1 MARNILKTILRWL
14 SRLILWKYRPLI
26 IAITGS
32 VGKTSAKEAV
42 FAVVSVKSTA
52 RKSEGN
58 YNNEIGVPLA
68 ILGNISPGRNF
79 FGWLWVFAK
88 AILIFFLP
96 VSYPKI
102 LVLEMGADRPGDI
115 AYLISFVKPSIS
127 VVTSVGPSHLENF
140 EKIED
145 IVREKSNL
153 VAALRGGTAILN
165 YDDPAVKQMA
175 GKHKGKTIY
184 YGLDSGADISASDI
198 IYRQQGLVFK
208 VRHSGNIV
216 PIELRDVLGKPSVY
230 AALTGAAVGIVLK
243 LNLVEVGR
251 ALRSYRTLPGRLR
264 LLNGIKSTTIIDDT
278 YNSSPASLIA
288 AIEILAILPANRRI
302 AILGDMAELGDAT
315 EGSHRQVGRA
325 VAEKKMDILI
335 TVGPKS
341 KFAGEEAR
349 LVGYKKDQ
357 ILEFENSDE
366 ARVPVQ
372 NFIRPGDMILVKGS
386 QAARMEKIV
395 KEIMAEP
402 GKAAELLC
410 RQSDSWL

>member
-1 MARNILKTILRWL
+1 M
-14 SRLILWKYRPLI
+14 
-26 IAITGS
+26 
-32 VGKTSAKEAV
+32 
-42 FAVVSVKSTA
+42 
-52 RKSEGN
+52 
-58 YNNEIGVPLA
+58 
-68 ILGNISPGRNF
+68 
-79 FGWLWVFAK
+79 
-88 AILIFFLP
+88 
-96 VSYPKI
+96 
-102 LVLEMGADRPGDI
+102 
-115 AYLISFVKPSIS
+115 
-127 VVTSVGPSHLENF
+127 
-140 EKIED
+140 
-145 IVREKSNL
+145 
-153 VAALRGGTAILN
+153 
-165 YDDPAVKQMA
+165 
-175 GKHKGKTIY
+175 
-184 YGLDSGADISASDI
+184 
-198 IYRQQGLVFK
+198 
-208 VRHSGNIV
+208 
-216 PIELRDVLGKPSVY
+216 
-230 AALTGAAVGIVLK
+230 
-243 LNLVEVGR
+243 
-251 ALRSYRTLPGRLR
+251 
-264 LLNGIKSTTIIDDT
+264 NGIKSTTIIDDT